1 MRRLAP
7 RLTARRV
14 HPRAGNMP
22 IDLLMSLGVVTVLAI
37 ACYLLA
43 ERGLVVLLM
52 MHDIVAGWPY
62 R

>member
-1 MRRLAP
+1 MKRRA
-7 RLTARRV
+7 RHGSSRRV

-43 ERGLVVLLM
+43 ERGLVVLLT